1 MIVMVAAVLCWIV
14 DVYLLTQRSLTAAVI
29 VVVVV
34 LPNISDVYYLQC
46 GRKQEEEGPSC
57 SDDIISFILCPRPEE
72 SKFCFPNRDEDDVK
86 SIILIYRDR
95 WI

>member
-1 MIVMVAAVLCWIV
+1 MIVMVAAVLLCWIV
-14 DVYLLTQRSLTAAVI
+14 DVYLLTQRSLTAAA

-34 LPNISDVYYLQC
+34 LPNISDVYYLQS

>member
-14 DVYLLTQRSLTAAVI
+14 DVYLLTQRSLTAAA

-34 LPNISDVYYLQC
+34 LPNISDVYYLQS
-46 GRKQEEEGPSC
+46 GRKQEEEEPSC

>member
-14 DVYLLTQRSLTAAVI
+14 DVYLLTQRSLTAAV

-34 LPNISDVYYLQC
+34 LPNISDVYYLQS
-46 GRKQEEEGPSC
+46 GRKQEEEEPSC

-86 SIILIYRDR
+86 SIILIYTDR

>member
-1 MIVMVAAVLCWIV
+1 MIVMVAAVLFWIV
-14 DVYLLTQRSLTAAVI
+14 DVYLLTQRSLTAAA

-34 LPNISDVYYLQC
+34 LPNISDVYYLQS
-46 GRKQEEEGPSC
+46 GRKQEEEEPSC